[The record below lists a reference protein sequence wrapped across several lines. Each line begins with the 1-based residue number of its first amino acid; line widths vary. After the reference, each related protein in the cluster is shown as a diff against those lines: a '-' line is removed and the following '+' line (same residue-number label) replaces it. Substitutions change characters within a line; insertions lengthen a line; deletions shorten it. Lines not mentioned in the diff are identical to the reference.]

1 MKKLIILIFVL
12 SMLLCLFSCEK
23 SKKIGDNGSQGENI
37 PSDDVIA
44 DQDPQN
50 NVENNNTDIYV
61 SQGSSCAPD
70 DYFSEHIETKEE
82 LSKWFADKK
91 YMQAK
96 SEKFKTIYGDIAAGK
111 RNLYLPYRN
120 GKEIGIKYIPI
131 VSGGYVQ
138 FICWLEDNSEKD
150 GRVVVLFAF
159 PSERMR
165 GETDPIAVFKD
176 FWPNASTANKI
187 KKNVTVMGKDTELAY
202 YTIDDINY
210 NVFVYNDMYV
220 TVRLNDK
227 DYTIE
232 EFLDGFELRPI
243 ELTTFSTAEK
253 E

>member
-23 SKKIGDNGSQGENI
+23 SEKIGDNGSQVENI

-61 SQGSSCAPD
+61 SQGGGCAPD
-70 DYFSEHIETKEE
+70 DYFSEHFDNKSDLVEW
-82 LSKWFADKK
+82 LDSKS

-96 SEKFKTIYGDIAAGK
+96 SKKFKTIYGDIAASK

-120 GKEIGIKYIPI
+120 GKEIGIQYIPI

-176 FWPNASTANKI
+176 FWPNASTAGI
-187 KKNVTVMGKDTELAY
+187 FKKNVTVMGKDTELAY
-202 YTIDDINY
+202 KTSDGIIY
-210 NVFVYNDMYV
+210 NDFVYNDMYV

-243 ELTTFSTAEK
+243 DLTTFSTAEK